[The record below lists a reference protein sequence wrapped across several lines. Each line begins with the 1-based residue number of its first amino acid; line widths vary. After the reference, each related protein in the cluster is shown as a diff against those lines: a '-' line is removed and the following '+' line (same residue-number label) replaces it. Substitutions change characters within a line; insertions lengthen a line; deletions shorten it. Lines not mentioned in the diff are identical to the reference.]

1 MLNGLSNVPVNA
13 IDSYLSD
20 VEDNI
25 TNSRLSLKEQAP
37 LLMATLVGRKSYA
50 YWISKTTTPGDW
62 SGYFNANR
70 AINFA
75 NIPYWVSASVQGA
88 LLAATRNDNADK
100 PQNVSIDP
108 AHALASSLA
117 VAASRVMLNYI
128 SRRPKI
134 HFELAK
140 LETERLNEIFG
151 GNRINQ
157 VEETGNGGEDSGRW
171 KPKPKPTATCKLGL
185 GKDWGC
191 CGNYK
196 GC

>member
-1 MLNGLSNVPVNA
+1 MEMANKNIMLPR
-13 IDSYLSD
+13 I
-20 VEDNI
+20 
-25 TNSRLSLKEQAP
+25 
-37 LLMATLVGRKSYA
+37 
-50 YWISKTTTPGDW
+50 
-62 SGYFNANR
+62 
-70 AINFA
+70 

-196 GC
+196 GCCYLWHEVCWYHDAACFNCGHYILCGGPFCQPG